1 MHDKKV
7 SLMSLAELFDDK
19 PTEPREPPADASN
32 HPREPPADA
41 ADAADISIEALADT
55 ADISTEAG
63 AGDWAGI
70 DVARTFGF
78 VATEPPPA
86 RGGGGH
92 MTRLGRKLMEEGRCE
107 EQVEEA
113 VTYADVC

>member
-19 PTEPREPPADASN
+19 PTD
-32 HPREPPADA
+32 PREPPADA
-41 ADAADISIEALADT
+41 ADISIEPPAHA

-78 VATEPPPA
+78 VASEPPPA

-92 MTRLGRKLMEEGRCE
+92 MTRFGRKLMEEGRREE
-107 EQVEEA
+107 EQV
-113 VTYADVC
+113 

>member
-7 SLMSLAELFDDK
+7 SHMSLAELFDDK
-19 PTEPREPPADASN
+19 PTQ
-32 HPREPPADA
+32 PREPPADA
-41 ADAADISIEALADT
+41 ADISIEAPDISIEAPADA

-78 VATEPPPA
+78 VATEPTPA

-92 MTRLGRKLMEEGRCE
+92 MTRLGRKLMAEGRREE
-107 EQVEEA
+107 EQVAEA
-113 VTYADVC
+113 VEHADVC

>member
-41 ADAADISIEALADT
+41 ADT

-78 VATEPPPA
+78 VATGPAPA
-86 RGGGGH
+86 RGGGEH